1 MIEDLEKVIILARE
15 AFHLCPQGHPDR
27 SMPLSSFAVHLSIRY
42 QELGA
47 TENLDG
53 AMVLNPRGT
62 SASPARTSSLI
73 NVFEQPRG

>member
-53 AMVLNPRGT
+53 AMVLNRG
-62 SASPARTSSLI
+62 ALQLRP
-73 NVFEQPRG
+73 PGHPH